1 MPDAEILGCLVQ
13 EMVIGGKEV
22 IIGMN
27 KDPQFGPLIMFGL
40 GGIYIEAIRD
50 VSFRLAPLSR
60 REAEEMVSEI
70 RGWELLRGVR
80 GEKPVDIE
88 AIVDC
93 ILRVSQL
100 VTDFPEI
107 MELDL
112 NPLIVREK
120 GRGAVCVDA
129 RLIIQ

>member
-27 KDPQFGPLIMFGL
+27 RDPQFGPLVMFGL

-60 REAEEMVSEI
+60 REAEEMISEI

-107 MELDL
+107 MELDV